1 MKTQNLLT
9 TFIAIVLMLAPSALA
24 LDVQFDRVELNDQEL
39 SVNSVNRLD
48 VQRDG
53 KVDVEVRFT
62 PTNNVKNVEI
72 EASIRGYEHNQD
84 SRIVDVTPLF
94 DADANVTYVKK
105 LQLSLPDNVE
115 EDNYLLRVVA
125 TDRDTTPVV
134 QEFRLK
140 LDVPRHMLKVEDMLV
155 HPGTTLKGGE
165 TALVTVRLEN
175 LGEKDE
181 EDVKVTASIP
191 ELKVSASDFIDEI
204 ENEDEE
210 ETEEMLLRIPKC
222 AEEGVYTLKVQA
234 SYDEDRMTASQE
246 RSIVVTRNPSCDEKA
261 QPTVVVQQPTAPAP
275 EPTPAVPASS
285 KLRRALEIVL
295 IGLLVLL
302 VIIGLII
309 GFAKLS
315 SDE

>member
-24 LDVQFDRVELNDQEL
+24 LDVQFDRVELDDQEL

-62 PTNNVKNVEI
+62 PTSNVKNVEI

-105 LQLSLPDNVE
+105 LHLSLPDTVE

-125 TDRDTTPVV
+125 TDRDTAPVV

-140 LDVPRHMLKVEDMLV
+140 LDVPRHMLKVEDVLI
-155 HPGTTLKGGE
+155 HPSTTLRGGE

-191 ELKVSASDFIDEI
+191 QLKISSSDFIDEI

-222 AEEGVYTLKVQA
+222 ADEGTYTLKVQA
-234 SYDEDRMTASQE
+234 SYDEDRRTATQE
-246 RSIVVTRNPSCDEKA
+246 KSVVVTRNPACDEKA
-261 QPTVVVQQPTAPAP
+261 QSAPTVVVQQPTTP
-275 EPTPAVPASS
+275 EPVPAAPTTSRM
-285 KLRRALEIVL
+285 RRALEIVL
-295 IGLLVLL
+295 VGLLVLL